1 MNPDWFRPYDN
12 YKDPNAMDIDNIQTI
27 LENQKN
33 TLQDQKDFNNKQETT
48 N

>member
-27 LENQKN
+27 LEN
-33 TLQDQKDFNNKQETT
+33 
-48 N
+48 